1 MNLLLIKGMRGAK
14 YFIVLF
20 IISSLFYQILI
31 FFNISSFV
39 DLRFFLGPINYIVL
53 GFYLSNKKFSLS
65 TNENYYFIFDII
77 HNY

>member
-1 MNLLLIKGMRGAK
+1 MVLGAYLTIPIINEFIVNKGMRGAK

-53 GFYLSNKKFSLS
+53 GFYLSNKIF
-65 TNENYYFIFDII
+65 FI
-77 HNY
+77 NK